1 MLVGR
6 RRAVGK
12 RLPPED
18 WGEKTGAAKDHLRER
33 GGPGGRVCGR
43 WIADSAGGLV
53 AGEARR
59 RGSWDGCAAVGKRI
73 RPMDWRRGETRRG
86 SLAEAGGEVRGR
98 RVGGYNRSMKP
109 TAKIW
114 HNGRLINWDD
124 AKIHVLSHVTSY
136 GSSVFEGIRCYVTKK
151 GPAIF
156 RGREHMRRLQDSA
169 KIYRM
174 DLKYTVDELMAAMDE
189 LVRVNGMESCYFR
202 PIVMRGYGDVGVL
215 PGNNP
220 IETYVAC
227 WEWGKYLGEDALAR
241 GVDVCVSSWTR
252 IAPNTLP
259 AMAKA
264 GANYMNA
271 QLIRMEAAL
280 NGYAEGI
287 ALDEAGYVSEGS
299 GENIFVVRD
308 GKIVTPPLG
317 ASVLPG
323 ITRDTVMELARTL
336 GIPIVESL
344 VPREMLYIA
353 DEVFFSGTAAEIT
366 PVRSVDRIEIGS
378 GSRGP
383 ITEKLQKLFFDVV
396 EGNVPERAGW
406 LTPVSG
412 ARQPVQV

>member
-1 MLVGR
+1 
-6 RRAVGK
+6 
-12 RLPPED
+12 
-18 WGEKTGAAKDHLRER
+18 
-33 GGPGGRVCGR
+33 
-43 WIADSAGGLV
+43 
-53 AGEARR
+53 
-59 RGSWDGCAAVGKRI
+59 
-73 RPMDWRRGETRRG
+73 
-86 SLAEAGGEVRGR
+86 
-98 RVGGYNRSMKP
+98 MKP

-114 HNGRLINWDD
+114 HNGRMIAWDD
-124 AKIHVLSHVTSY
+124 ARIHVLSHVTSY
-136 GSSVFEGIRCYVTKK
+136 GSSVFEGIRCYATKH

-156 RGREHMRRLQDSA
+156 RGRDHARRLLDSA

-174 DLKYTVDELMAAMDE
+174 EMKHSIDELMDAMAE

-202 PIVMRGYGDVGVL
+202 PIVMRGYGDVSVL

-220 IETYVAC
+220 IETFIAC
-227 WEWGKYLGEDALAR
+227 WEWGKYLGDDALAK
-241 GVDVCVSSWTR
+241 GVDVCISSWTR

-271 QLIRMEAAL
+271 QLIRMEASI

-323 ITRDTVMELARTL
+323 ITRDTVVELAKGL
-336 GIPIVESL
+336 GIPVVESL

-366 PVRSVDRIEIGS
+366 PVRSIDRIEVGT
-378 GSRGP
+378 GARGP
-383 ITEKLQKLFFDVV
+383 LTEKLQNAFFDVV
-396 EGNVPERAGW
+396 QGKVPERMSW
-406 LTPVSG
+406 LTPVG
-412 ARQPVQV
+412 EVVRA